1 MMAFGRLYCL
11 AVVFLLVGMEQASGQ
26 SALTESQ
33 YIDQLERYENQI
45 NQLASKPQEAVGFRD
60 SVPETLTVQT
70 TRGDVPVDLA
80 FLRDALNRFLTAP
93 ATEKPNI
100 LANAGGRL
108 KAMRAEAGLYEKPD
122 RADAAMRKQ
131 LDQILSA
138 REFDRVRGP
147 SPLDLLWQRVRS
159 SIGRV
164 LRKISPKIPDV
175 QDLGQWLVWGMI
187 ALAASICGVWLYRVS
202 RQTLEDRTRE
212 IVPFMPSA
220 RNWREWLADARAR
233 AAQGDWRDA
242 IHMGF
247 WAGVSR
253 LESEGAW
260 APDKTRTPREYL
272 NAIPRSS
279 SSREPF
285 TAMTRVFEASWYGS
299 RPTTAA
305 DFEQFAIQLERLG
318 CR

>member
-1 MMAFGRLYCL
+1 MMAFGRLYCF
-11 AVVFLLVGMEQASGQ
+11 AVVFVLLGMELASGQ
-26 SALTESQ
+26 TALTETQ

-45 NQLASKPQEAVGFRD
+45 NQLASEPQEAVGFRD
-60 SVPETLTVQT
+60 SLPKTLTIQT
-70 TRGDVPVDLA
+70 TRGDAPVDLS
-80 FLRDALNRFLTAP
+80 FLRDALNRFLTAT
-93 ATEKPNI
+93 AAEKPNI
-100 LANAGGRL
+100 LVNAGARL
-108 KAMRAEAGLYEKPD
+108 KAMRAEASLYEQPD
-122 RADAAMRKQ
+122 RTDDAMRKQ
-131 LDQILSA
+131 LDHILSA

-147 SPLDLLWQRVRS
+147 SPLELLKQRIQS
-159 SIGRV
+159 WIGSI
-164 LRKISPKIPDV
+164 LKKISPKIPDV

-187 ALAASICGVWLYRVS
+187 ALAASIGGVWLYRVS
-202 RQTLEDRTRE
+202 RQTMEDRTRE

-220 RNWREWLADARAR
+220 RNWREWLADARAK

-242 IHMGF
+242 IHFGF

-253 LESEGAW
+253 LESEGVW

-272 NAIPRSS
+272 HAIPRSS
-279 SSREPF
+279 SSKEPF

-305 DFEQFAIQLERLG
+305 DFEQFATHLERLG